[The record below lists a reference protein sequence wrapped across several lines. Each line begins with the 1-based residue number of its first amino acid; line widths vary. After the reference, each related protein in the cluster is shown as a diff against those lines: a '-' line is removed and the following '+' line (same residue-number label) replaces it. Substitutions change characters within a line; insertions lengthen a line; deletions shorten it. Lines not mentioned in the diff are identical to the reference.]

1 MTMTPTNC
9 VPMDCKSFRKHHL
22 AYLDDTLSGDD
33 MRRAQHHAM
42 GCAGC
47 AAHDTL
53 VRRSLLVARN
63 LPPLMPSEQ
72 FQARLRARLAEC
84 RTECDDDRAH
94 NRHRDDAVIPGT
106 SLWGGG
112 WRSPRMVAAVA
123 AGAMLGVYAWQGWIR
138 STTPEL
144 SIQPVMA
151 SQSTMVPPAPYL
163 TPELLQAM
171 ATGNPVWPAAM
182 MVDDAPTAIVGR
194 DATLATFSEFR

>member
-1 MTMTPTNC
+1 MMTLTTSHC

-22 AYLDDTLSGDD
+22 AYLDDTLPGDE
-33 MRRAQHHAM
+33 MRRAQHHVM

-63 LPPLMPSEQ
+63 LPPLLPSEQ

-84 RTECDDDRAH
+84 RAECDDDRSH
-94 NRHRDDAVIPGT
+94 DRDDAVIPRA
-106 SLWGGG
+106 SKAGG

-123 AGAMLGVYAWQGWIR
+123 AGAMLGAYAWQGWIR

-151 SQSTMVPPAPYL
+151 SQSTMVPPVPYL

-182 MVDDAPTAIVGR
+182 MVDDAPTQLMGR
-194 DATLATFSEFR
+194 DITLATFSEFR

>member
-1 MTMTPTNC
+1 
-9 VPMDCKSFRKHHL
+9 MDCKSFRKHHL
-22 AYLDDTLSGDD
+22 AYLDDTLPGDE
-33 MRRAQHHAM
+33 MRRAQQHVM

-63 LPPLMPSEQ
+63 LPPLLPSEQ

-84 RTECDDDRAH
+84 RTECDDERSR
-94 NRHRDDAVIPGT
+94 NRDDAVIPRA
-106 SLWGGG
+106 LKGGG

-123 AGAMLGVYAWQGWIR
+123 AGAMLGAYAWQGWIR

-163 TPELLQAM
+163 TPEMLQAM
-171 ATGNPVWPAAM
+171 V
-182 MVDDAPTAIVGR
+182 VDDAPTQLMGR
-194 DATLATFSEFR
+194 DVTLATFSEFR